1 MKIKSDVF
9 FFFLLKSYVFIE
21 VLFDLFDLNE
31 LESLAA
37 IDIEFMMYSCI
48 SATYKIFSMNS
59 EIDSEDIANFVY
71 KHINPENRLTVT
83 TLLQFIFVFFLYKF
97 ILH

>member
-1 MKIKSDVF
+1 MAYLLFIYLFIYLFKIYNFS
-9 FFFLLKSYVFIE
+9 

-48 SATYKIFSMNS
+48 SATFKIFSMNS
-59 EIDSEDIANFVY
+59 EIDSDDIASFVY
-71 KHINPENRLTVT
+71 KHINPESRLTVT
-83 TLLQFIFVFFLYKF
+83 TLLQY
-97 ILH
+97 

>member
-1 MKIKSDVF
+1 MYF
-9 FFFLLKSYVFIE
+9 NNLTLFANNFFFL

-59 EIDSEDIANFVY
+59 EIDSDDIANFVY
-71 KHINPENRLTVT
+71 KQINSESRLTVT
-83 TLLQFIFVFFLYKF
+83 TLLK
-97 ILH
+97 

>member
-1 MKIKSDVF
+1 MFYSSFIQIIFFIK
-9 FFFLLKSYVFIE
+9 

-71 KHINPENRLTVT
+71 KHINPDSRLTVT
-83 TLLQFIFVFFLYKF
+83 TLLQLNFFLSF
-97 ILH
+97 S

>member
-1 MKIKSDVF
+1 MKIKLDVF
-9 FFFLLKSYVFIE
+9 YFPLFIYLIFSQLTNK

-83 TLLQFIFVFFLYKF
+83 TLLQYLNP
-97 ILH
+97 